1 MGYETTRANRWSNL
15 ARTNTTGP
23 ISTMSNIDCAPWPA
37 KGDPFD
43 DFTEKPTEE
52 IVKRIISPTTGSTIG
67 VITIAANGTTVLST
81 RNLLIGDIDDA
92 DVGGDRNNAYN
103 AIDRYYTS
111 STGCLGL
118 RVYDTCAGVRFF
130 ITNKE
135 FDGYDDNAD
144 KVFNQIGCIDEVY
157 RTLCSV
163 QGTFRAR
170 LTPKPDRIGMVRRY
184 DESPENSEEWMPE
197 YQRRCQMYAVANT
210 FYSRGGY
217 MITPDNQHLID
228 IHDEYC
234 VTNEENRLD
243 LK

>member
-92 DVGGDRNNAYN
+92 DVGGDRTKSYD
-103 AIDRYYTS
+103 AINEFHIETAMS
-111 STGCLGL
+111 I

-130 ITNKE
+130 ITSEE
-135 FDGYDDNAD
+135 FDGYDDKAD
-144 KVFNQIGCIDEVY
+144 SIFNQIGCIDEVY

>member
-15 ARTNTTGP
+15 ARTSTTRL
-23 ISTMSNIDCAPWPA
+23 DCATMPTE
-37 KGDPFD
+37 GDPFD

-92 DVGGDRNNAYN
+92 HVGGDRNNAYD
-103 AIDRYYTS
+103 AINNFHQDWAMS
-111 STGCLGL
+111 I

-130 ITNKE
+130 ITSEE
-135 FDGYDDNAD
+135 FDGYDDKAD
-144 KVFNQIGCIDEVY
+144 SIFNQIGCIDEVY

-170 LTPKPDRIGMVRRY
+170 LTPKPNRIGMVRRY

-197 YQRRCQMYAVANT
+197 YQRRCEMYAVASPAYNLG
-210 FYSRGGY
+210 RDLQ
-217 MITPDNQHLID
+217 TPDNQYLMYV
-228 IHDEYC
+228 HDEYC
-234 VTNEENRLD
+234 ITNEENGAD